1 MSPATNSVLG
11 LAYPNLAACQ
21 SCRTGTVM
29 HAAVSVPHGQRRR
42 CRRWVCAGGTH
53 LRRLRELQLLGC
65 HVDADDAALGPH
77 ELRGDERV
85 AACRSRVT
93 RTRGCRGGIA
103 AGDAGSMP
111 PAPARAP
118 ASQLTHPCRSR
129 GRARWRP
136 SAAAAGGY
144 RSRRSGPGRRD
155 GHCAAGARPPRWSVE
170 GRGELIVVIALSCV
184 QEKCRHGLPGSPRP
198 TSGTLKSSSR
208 RSRSGPCRS
217 TLKRPP

>member
-21 SCRTGTVM
+21 SCRTGTGM

-85 AACRSRVT
+85 AACRSRAT
-93 RTRGCRGGIA
+93 LTRGCRGGIA

-111 PAPARAP
+111 PAPARPCITAGSPVPQPRSSTVAP
-118 ASQLTHPCRSR
+118 FS
-129 GRARWRP
+129 
-136 SAAAAGGY
+136 
-144 RSRRSGPGRRD
+144 SG
-155 GHCAAGARPPRWSVE
+155 
-170 GRGELIVVIALSCV
+170 GRG
-184 QEKCRHGLPGSPRP
+184 LPQP
-198 TSGTLKSSSR
+198 
-208 RSRSGPCRS
+208 
-217 TLKRPP
+217 